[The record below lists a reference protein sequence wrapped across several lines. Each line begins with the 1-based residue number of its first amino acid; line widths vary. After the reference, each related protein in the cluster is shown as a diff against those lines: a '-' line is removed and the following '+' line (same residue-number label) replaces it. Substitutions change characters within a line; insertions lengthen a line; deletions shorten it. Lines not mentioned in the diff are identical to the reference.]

1 MQPIPSECN
10 TCGAPMY
17 WARTRDGKA
26 IPIDVKP
33 TPKGNILLT
42 YNQSRDDLNAKV
54 YAPNNTHN
62 IPPGRNRYTSH
73 FATCPDA
80 DKHRRR

>member
-33 TPKGNILLT
+33 TP
-42 YNQSRDDLNAKV
+42 
-54 YAPNNTHN
+54 NNTHN